1 MPNFED
7 TPNVTP
13 EIVPNPD
20 SHEPEMPPSMV
31 DVDIE
36 EFLRQQEKV
45 NEEEKPQ
52 EKPTLQ

>member
-20 SHEPEMPPSMV
+20 PHKPEKPPRI
-31 DVDIE
+31 VDIE
-36 EFLRQQEKV
+36 EFLRQQEEV
-45 NEEEKPQ
+45 NEKEKPKENPWIQ
-52 EKPTLQ
+52 